1 MFIPGKIFKNFLLL
15 SNRNAIMMFIIQC
28 SDEII
33 MRKNT
38 ELSVRLKWRR
48 EEAMGVA

>member
-1 MFIPGKIFKNFLLL
+1 MFISGKNFKNFLLL
-15 SNRNAIMMFIIQC
+15 SNLNAIMMFIIQC

-38 ELSVRLKWRR
+38 ELSVRLKWGR
-48 EEAMGVA
+48 EEAMVVA